1 MYFSQGQSWLGKQ
14 KSVEIAHVVWY
25 KINMDIKISALSDT
39 NKGSMYL
46 FRLSKHYWANILI
59 DSWYESVARENKSFC
74 TQHIIS
80 LKNIINETES
90 SSKFL
95 RMRQLD
101 LFWMGQFSIGLWQQ
115 CRYQQYRYFAAL
127 FSMVPP
133 VTCLL
138 IQWLNAVSCEN
149 ASTSTCRIYTNAI
162 FQQPVNIGRKE
173 SKTRQ

>member
-1 MYFSQGQSWLGKQ
+1 MLEKTKTLRACLNDKLMYFSQGQSWLEKQ

-127 FSMVPP
+127 YTFNGAAGYMSFDSMIECSISV
-133 VTCLL
+133 
-138 IQWLNAVSCEN
+138 
-149 ASTSTCRIYTNAI
+149 
-162 FQQPVNIGRKE
+162 
-173 SKTRQ
+173 

>member
-1 MYFSQGQSWLGKQ
+1 MLEKTKTLRACLNDKLMYFSQGQSWLEKQ

-101 LFWMGQFSIGLWQQ
+101 LFWFNGSVFHRALTAMSISAISIF
-115 CRYQQYRYFAAL
+115 C
-127 FSMVPP
+127 S
-133 VTCLL
+133 
-138 IQWLNAVSCEN
+138 
-149 ASTSTCRIYTNAI
+149 AI
-162 FQQPVNIGRKE
+162 FNGAAGYMSSDSMIECSILCECININM
-173 SKTRQ
+173 